1 MLIGRKEEILKLE
14 RAYGSEYSEFVAVY
28 GRRRI
33 GKTYLINE
41 TFRDKFSFHYTGIY
55 NVSNREQLDEFTRCL
70 YQHGLNK
77 DTSVPK
83 NWFEAFGLLRE
94 FLESTGNKRKIVFL
108 DELPW
113 MDSPNSKFLPAFE
126 HFWNGW
132 ASNRKDILLIICG
145 SATSWIIN
153 KIFRNKGG
161 LYNRV
166 TYKMLLKQFS
176 LHECEEM
183 VEAYNLPYNRNM
195 IMEGYMVMGGIP
207 YYWSKLDPAKSI
219 NKNINDLFLMPEG
232 ELRDEFKYIY
242 SSMFRT
248 PEKYI
253 KVIEALS
260 GKTAGLTREDIVKK
274 GKLEN
279 NGHVTSILEDLIECG
294 FVRKYCHTGKKRK
307 DALYQ
312 LIDCYSLFYYH
323 FVRQSYN
330 VDEEY
335 WVRIMRIPAYNT
347 WCGLAFERVCLLH
360 TRQIKMALGISGIM
374 ANIFSWQIKKT
385 DEHPGVQIDLLID
398 RADNVIDVCEMKY
411 ASDGYM
417 LTAKSLENFRTKL
430 NVLKQYMPQKKYIEL
445 VLITSNG
452 LIKNRYSG
460 EILHNIKADQLFQT

>member
-1 MLIGRKEEILKLE
+1 MIVGRKQEIEQLE
-14 RAYGSEYSEFVAVY
+14 RAYNSEKSEFVAVY

-33 GKTYLINE
+33 GKTFLINE
-41 TFRDKFSFHYTGIY
+41 TFHNRFTFRYTGIY
-55 NVSNREQLDEFTRCL
+55 NVP
-70 YQHGLNK
+70 NK
-77 DTSVPK
+77 DQLAEFYRSLIAQGYSGQASTPK
-83 NWFEAFGLLRE
+83 SWFDAFGMLRE
-94 FLESTGNKRKIVFL
+94 LIENDASKRKTICL

-113 MDSPNSKFLPAFE
+113 MDSKNSRFLQAFE

-153 KIFRNKGG
+153 KIFRDKGG

-166 TYKMLLKQFS
+166 TYKMLLKPFS

-183 VEAYNLPYNRNM
+183 VEACNLPYNRNM

-207 YYWSKLDPAKSI
+207 YYWSKLDPTKSI
-219 NKNINDLFLMPEG
+219 NRNINDLFLMPGG
-232 ELRDEFKYIY
+232 ELHDEFRYIY
-242 SSMFRT
+242 SSMFRS

-260 GKTAGLTREDIVKK
+260 GKTSGLTREEIVKK

-279 NGHVTSILEDLIECG
+279 NGHVSDILEDLIECG
-294 FVRKYCHTGKKRK
+294 FIRKYCHTGKKLK

-312 LIDCYSLFYYH
+312 LIDYYSLFYYH
-323 FVRQSYN
+323 FVRQSHN

-335 WVRIMRIPAYNT
+335 WVRIMRTPQYNA

-360 TRQIKMALGISGIM
+360 TRQIKMVLGISGIM
-374 ANIFSWQIKKT
+374 ANIFSWHIKKT
-385 DEHPGVQIDLLID
+385 EEHPGVQIDLLID

-411 ASDGYM
+411 APDGYI
-417 LTAKSLENFRTKL
+417 LTASTLDSLKAKL
-430 NVLKQYMPQKKYIEL
+430 NVLKQYMPQKKYVEL

-452 LIKNRYSG
+452 LIKNRYYG
-460 EILHNIKADQLFQT
+460 EILHNIKADQLFQP

>member
-1 MLIGRKEEILKLE
+1 MLIGRKEEIMKLE
-14 RAYGSEYSEFVAVY
+14 RAYSSESSEFVVVY

-41 TFRDKFSFHYTGIY
+41 TFRDKYTFHYTGIY
-55 NVSNREQLDEFTRCL
+55 NVSNRDQLEEFTRSL
-70 YQHGLNK
+70 YRHGLNR
-77 DTSVPK
+77 DSVPPK
-83 NWFEAFGLLRE
+83 NWFEAFGLLKE
-94 FLESTGNKRKIVFL
+94 LLESSGNIRKIVFL
-108 DELPW
+108 DEFPW
-113 MDSPNSKFLPAFE
+113 MDSPNSKFLQAFE
-126 HFWNGW
+126 NFWNGW
-132 ASNRKDILLIICG
+132 ANNRKDILLIICG

-153 KIFRNKGG
+153 KIFRSKGG

-176 LHECEEM
+176 LHECEDL
-183 VEAYNLPYNRNM
+183 VETYKLPYNRNM
-195 IMEGYMVMGGIP
+195 IIEGYMVMGGIP
-207 YYWSKLDPAKSI
+207 FYWSKLDRAKSI
-219 NKNINDLFLMPEG
+219 NRNINDLFLRSDG
-232 ELRDEFKYIY
+232 ELHDEFRYIY

-260 GKTAGLTREDIVKK
+260 GKTAGLTREEIVKK

-279 NGHVTSILEDLIECG
+279 NGHVTTILDDLIECG
-294 FVRKYCHTGKKRK
+294 FVRKYCHTGKKLK

-312 LIDCYSLFYYH
+312 LIDCFSLFYYH
-323 FVRQSYN
+323 FLRQSLN

-335 WVRIMRIPAYNT
+335 WVRIMRTPQYHT

-374 ANIFSWQIKKT
+374 SNIFSWHIKKT
-385 DEHPGVQIDLLID
+385 EEHPGVQIDLLID

-411 ASDGYM
+411 APDGYVVS
-417 LTAKSLENFRTKL
+417 AKSLENFKIKL
-430 NVLKQYMPQKKYIEL
+430 NVLKQYTPQKKYVEL

-460 EILHNIKADQLFQT
+460 EILHNIRADQLFLP